1 MGGPVS
7 QSLVQRFYQALARR
21 DLAEL
26 LEFLADD
33 VEWKFLGPVQIFPF
47 CGARRGKTAVVEHF
61 TLLMPVLFSIK
72 RIEPDD
78 IVIDGERAATFSKL
92 TALEKG
98 TGRVLIFH
106 CAHFVT
112 FHDDKVVSMQAIA
125 DTFGLIDQL
134 SSVRIDEGALPATD
148 EPIDRVPV

>member
-1 MGGPVS
+1 MGAAVS
-7 QSLVQRFYQALARR
+7 QSLVLGFYQALARR
-21 DLAEL
+21 DLPAL

-33 VEWKFLGPVQIFPF
+33 VEWKFLGPVEIFPF
-47 CGARRGKTAVVEHF
+47 CGSRRGKAAVIDHF

-78 IVIDGERAATFSKL
+78 LVIDGDRAATFSKL
-92 TALEKG
+92 TAVEKG
-98 TGRVLIFH
+98 TERVLTFH

-112 FHDDKVVSMQAIA
+112 FRDDKVVAMQAIA

-134 SSVRIDEGALPATD
+134 SSVRIEEGGIPDTD
-148 EPIDRVPV
+148 WPNDMVTV